1 MSSPPTLPSDH
12 VHTSSP
18 CPLCIY
24 AQPVV
29 ALPGIVT
36 PPAMKVRYSRR
47 PIPSQFTPSCRQLSQ
62 SSPVIAITSLHTCSR
77 PTVTPRLSRL
87 SPTRVDSVRSRVPK
101 LDVHH
106 CLPVASVRLSRYKQ
120 YTGAAGGE
128 LTIRTIAL
136 VAQHSIA
143 TCIPCTAGDRAS
155 SNKHPARAA
164 KHQSGRPPGTSSF
177 SSLLH
182 IETQPPTN
190 HERASQHSI
199 AQLTAS

>member
-1 MSSPPTLPSDH
+1 MSSPLTLPSDQ
-12 VHTSSP
+12 VHTSSS
-18 CPLCIY
+18 CPQCIY

-29 ALPGIVT
+29 ALPGIVS
-36 PPAMKVRYSRR
+36 PPAMKVLYSRR
-47 PIPSQFTPSCRQLSQ
+47 PIPSQFTRSCRQIPL
-62 SSPVIAITSLHTCSR
+62 SSPVIAITSLHARSR
-77 PTVTPRLSRL
+77 PTVTPRLPNL
-87 SPTRVDSVRSRVPK
+87 SPTRVDGVRSRAPK

-128 LTIRTIAL
+128 LTTRTTAL
-136 VAQHSIA
+136 VAQHSTA

-177 SSLLH
+177 LRLLH
-182 IETQPPTN
+182 IEPQPPTN